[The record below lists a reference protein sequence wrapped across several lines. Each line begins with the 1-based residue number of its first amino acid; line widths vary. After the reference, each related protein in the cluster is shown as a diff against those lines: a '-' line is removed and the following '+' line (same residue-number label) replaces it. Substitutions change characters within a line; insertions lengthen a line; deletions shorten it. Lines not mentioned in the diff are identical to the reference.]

1 MQTRREYAVS
11 LGLAKMTRG
20 RMGKEAKDA
29 ISKAENEGVKF
40 SDSPSVTIVKND
52 DGTETKK
59 ESTPTENYF
68 GPTPDPRYPND
79 NWHVAGNKKMK
90 VSQRAACA
98 NCRYSLLFHI
108 CDAPAALAG
117 SKIEEVVYG
126 G

>member
-29 ISKAENEGVKF
+29 IAKAEAEGVKF
-40 SDSPSVTIVKND
+40 SDSPSVSIVKNE
-52 DGTETKK
+52 DGTETKTV
-59 ESTPTENYF
+59 SNSSDNYF

-79 NWHVAGNKKMK
+79 NWYVKGNKKMK
-90 VSQRAACA
+90 VSNRAACA
-98 NCRYSLLFHI
+98 NCLYSLLYHV
-108 CDAPAALAG
+108 CDTPAALSG
-117 SKIEEVVYG
+117 STIEVVEYG